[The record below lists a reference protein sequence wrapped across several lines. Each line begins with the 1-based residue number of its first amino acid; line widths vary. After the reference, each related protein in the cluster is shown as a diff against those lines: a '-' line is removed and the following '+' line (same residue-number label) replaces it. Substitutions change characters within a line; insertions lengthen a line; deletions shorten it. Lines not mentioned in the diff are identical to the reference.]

1 MISPLSLCLSLVLGS
16 AAPLFVQETAPAPP
30 AGAESAALVQET
42 PPAAGETQGGRFG
55 IVGETPATPN
65 PMPPAPPM
73 LPVPDSCSSCQPVAA
88 TCCESAPTCCQPA
101 PTCCQQRATR
111 HVRVTRQHRQG
122 GRCR

>member
-16 AAPLFVQETAPAPP
+16 AAPLFVQETAPAPS

-55 IVGETPATPN
+55 IVGETPVTPN
-65 PMPPAPPM
+65 PLPPTPQPI

-88 TCCESAPTCCQPA
+88 TCCEPA
-101 PTCCQQRATR
+101 PTCCHQRATR
-111 HVRVTRQHRQG
+111 HVRVTRQHRHS